1 MKKMLSF
8 VMVLAC
14 ILTWIACSREPNEDL
29 SDVNGRQA
37 YFNATVLELSN
48 GSVKVECTE
57 PFDSGI
63 LIGEELSV
71 STDVVAA
78 SGAPEL
84 AIDDDI
90 RVVFDGDVMESDPL
104 QIGTVFA
111 IYLLDENG
119 EAIPNN

>member
-8 VMVLAC
+8 VMALAC
-14 ILTWIACSREPNEDL
+14 ILTLIGCSREPNEDL
-29 SDVNGRQA
+29 SDANRRQA

-78 SGAPEL
+78 SEAPEL

>member
-14 ILTWIACSREPNEDL
+14 ILTLIGCSKEPNEDS
-29 SDVNGRQA
+29 SDANGQV
-37 YFNATVLELSN
+37 YFNATVLELN
-48 GSVKVECTE
+48 DGSVKVECTE
-57 PFDSGI
+57 SFDSGI
-63 LIGEELSV
+63 LVGEEFSV
-71 STDVVAA
+71 SMDVVAA

-90 RVVFDGDVMESDPL
+90 RVMFNGDVMESHPL

-119 EAIPNN
+119 EAIPNT

>member
-14 ILTWIACSREPNEDL
+14 ILTWIGCSREPNEDL

-63 LIGEELSV
+63 LIGEKLSV

>member
-14 ILTWIACSREPNEDL
+14 ILTWIGCSREPNEDL
-29 SDVNGRQA
+29 SDANGRQA

-48 GSVKVECTE
+48 GAVKVECTE

-84 AIDDDI
+84 AIGDDI
-90 RVVFDGDVMESDPL
+90 RVVFDGDVMESYPL

>member
-14 ILTWIACSREPNEDL
+14 ILTLIGCSREPNEDL
-29 SDVNGRQA
+29 SDANGRQA
-37 YFNATVLELSN
+37 YFNAIVLELSN

-63 LIGEELSV
+63 LIGEEFSV

>member
-8 VMVLAC
+8 VMALAC
-14 ILTWIACSREPNEDL
+14 ILTLIGCSREPNEDL
-29 SDVNGRQA
+29 SDANGRQA